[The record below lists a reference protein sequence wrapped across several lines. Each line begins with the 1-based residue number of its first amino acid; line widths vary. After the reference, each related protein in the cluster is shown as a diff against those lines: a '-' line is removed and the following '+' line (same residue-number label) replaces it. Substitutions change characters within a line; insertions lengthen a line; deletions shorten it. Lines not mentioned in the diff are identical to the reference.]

1 MYPYISKCY
10 ECAAIFAIIA
20 PSQTQTTKTK
30 RMKTKISKVLWSV
43 LTVSSLSGCT
53 TVQQHPLYSMWQ
65 ERAYGAYGMPV
76 PAPYVSPFMTTEMPY
91 GAAQG
96 Q

>member
-1 MYPYISKCY
+1 M
-10 ECAAIFAIIA
+10 
-20 PSQTQTTKTK
+20 
-30 RMKTKISKVLWSV
+30 
-43 LTVSSLSGCT
+43 LTVSLLSGCT

-65 ERAYGAYGMPV
+65 ERAYGAYNMPV

-96 Q
+96 AGTGAVMSVSTQEAKFISEYYSLQ